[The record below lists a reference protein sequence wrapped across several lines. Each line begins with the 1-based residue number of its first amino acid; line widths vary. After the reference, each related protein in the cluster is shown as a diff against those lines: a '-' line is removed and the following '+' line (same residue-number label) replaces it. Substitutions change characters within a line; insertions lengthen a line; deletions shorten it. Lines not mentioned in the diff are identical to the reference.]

1 MDVSVALGTSFTI
14 SGWIYP
20 DSPTNSYSCIAANTT
35 NLAFCLRGSDAGGD
49 SGLLTYYYSGVDHQS
64 TTALSFN
71 QWHYVSLV
79 NDNGN
84 VTFYVDGQKNGTA
97 ASGPSITVEYLGATD
112 NAGEYFKGSLDT
124 IRLYD
129 YARTAAQI
137 AWEYNQGGPIA
148 WYKFDECSGATANN
162 SAPAADGDAGLDG
175 TIFAGDSSGTN
186 DSVGSCDSGASSPTD
201 EMWDEGTT
209 GKINASLDFDNTN
222 DYVQIS
228 DDAALDFVDGESF
241 TITAWVKA
249 STLSDNNAIVSKK
262 NGVGTSSV
270 GYMLYVNTSGQL
282 GTYISESATDN
293 VNLFTDTT
301 IAAGSWYHVALVYD
315 DDTDLNIYINGLDG
329 GGTVSGTIANVDSI
343 ANAVNF
349 VIGSESD
356 LDVAFMD
363 GQLDEIKLF
372 RYELTEQQIRN
383 DYAGGAVRFE

>member
-1 MDVSVALGTSFTI
+1 
-14 SGWIYP
+14 
-20 DSPTNSYSCIAANTT
+20 
-35 NLAFCLRGSDAGGD
+35 
-49 SGLLTYYYSGVDHQS
+49 
-64 TTALSFN
+64 
-71 QWHYVSLV
+71 
-79 NDNGN
+79 
-84 VTFYVDGQKNGTA
+84 
-97 ASGPSITVEYLGATD
+97 
-112 NAGEYFKGSLDT
+112 
-124 IRLYD
+124 
-129 YARTAAQI
+129 
-137 AWEYNQGGPIA
+137 
-148 WYKFDECSGATANN
+148 
-162 SAPAADGDAGLDG
+162 
-175 TIFAGDSSGTN
+175 
-186 DSVGSCDSGASSPTD
+186 
-201 EMWDEGTT
+201 MWDEGTT
-209 GKINASLDFDNTN
+209 GKRNASLDFDNTN

-270 GYMLYVNTSGQL
+270 GYMLYINTSGQL
-282 GTYISESATDN
+282 ATYISESATDN

-301 IAAGSWYHVALVYD
+301 IAAGSWYHVALVYE
-315 DDTDLNIYINGLDG
+315 DDTDLNIYINGVDG